1 MLNCKMIFSK
11 KPSFLIIFLLAFMP
25 SYSQSVLT
33 LLFHSGET
41 YKVSLDK
48 KPEIT
53 FDGDGFVI
61 KGDNRSAS
69 FPRKDIK
76 EFYCDASSSSIK
88 EVYQHVFEM
97 KWESDRKIC
106 LYGEHLLT
114 VKLFDIQGKE
124 HDVQIVN
131 EDNRVMLNMNG
142 VETGTYIL
150 SINNKNNIKIY
161 LK

>member
-11 KPSFLIIFLLAFMP
+11 KTSFLILFLLSFMQ
-25 SYSQSVLT
+25 SYAQSILT

-53 FDGDGFVI
+53 FDGDDFVI
-61 KGDNRSAS
+61 KGDNISAS

-88 EVYQHVFEM
+88 EVYQHVFDM

-106 LYGEHLLT
+106 LYGERLLS

-131 EDNRVMLNMNG
+131 EGNRVMLNMNG

>member
-1 MLNCKMIFSK
+1 MIFSK

-33 LLFHSGET
+33 LLCHSGET

-53 FDGDGFVI
+53 LDGDGFVI
-61 KGDNRSAS
+61 KGDNIPAS